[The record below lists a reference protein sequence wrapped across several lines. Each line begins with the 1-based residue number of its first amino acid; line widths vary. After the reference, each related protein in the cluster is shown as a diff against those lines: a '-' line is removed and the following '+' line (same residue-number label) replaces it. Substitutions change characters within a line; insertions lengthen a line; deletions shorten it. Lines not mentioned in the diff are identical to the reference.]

1 MKKSGKT
8 AGAPTAGTMS
18 DAELS
23 RQLGRY
29 QELSTLWL
37 WIGLIGIFAGL
48 ILYFA
53 VSNKL
58 LKTILVAVLFFG
70 GICCVIF
77 LSGNA
82 QKKLR
87 TLLQDQLGG
96 FFRET
101 FEKIFGPDLH
111 TEAMRIDKA
120 CIDALCLRDRPWE
133 ECEIENLHE
142 GVHRGIRF
150 SAANVRL
157 IHVHKEGSGQEG
169 YETIRDLVCKG
180 LVIRCETCT
189 VASSPIR
196 INAQLSADTQNMAAA
211 GAQSFDS
218 RFRIT
223 AGDDA
228 APLLTPQFKESLL
241 EFEQSVNAGLLGV
254 YWKDQILS
262 LALKTDYAFAAVA
275 SNVNLCDLDAVRRS
289 YAVSLQE
296 MGDALDLLLKNT
308 ALYPQKS

>member
-1 MKKSGKT
+1 MDKNGRT
-8 AGAPTAGTMS
+8 AGAPTAGNMS

-23 RQLGRY
+23 LQIGRY
-29 QELSTLWL
+29 QRLSVLWRR
-37 WIGLIGIFAGL
+37 IGLAGTLVGL

-53 VSNKL
+53 VSSKL
-58 LKTILVAVLFFG
+58 LKAILVTVLFFG
-70 GICCVIF
+70 GLCCAIF
-77 LSGNA
+77 LSGSA

-87 TLLQDQLGG
+87 TLLQDQLGS

-101 FEKIFGPDLH
+101 FEKAFGPNLH

-120 CIDALCLRDRPWE
+120 CMDAFCLRDRPWE

-142 GVHRGIRF
+142 GVHRGTRF

-157 IHVHKEGSGQEG
+157 MHVHKRGTIQEG

-189 VASSPIR
+189 AAPSPIR
-196 INAQLSADTQNMAAA
+196 INAQLPADTQNMAAV
-211 GAQSFDS
+211 GAQSFDN
-218 RFRIT
+218 RFRIA

-241 EFEQSVNAGLLGV
+241 EFEQSVNAELLGV

-262 LALKTDYAFAAVA
+262 LALETDYAFAAVA
-275 SNVNLCDLDAVRRS
+275 SNVNLRDLDGVRRS

-296 MGDALDLLLKNT
+296 MGGALDLLLKNT
-308 ALYPQKS
+308 TLYPQKS

>member
-1 MKKSGKT
+1 
-8 AGAPTAGTMS
+8 MS

-23 RQLGRY
+23 RQIGRY
-29 QELSTLWL
+29 QRLSVLWRRIGLASTLV
-37 WIGLIGIFAGL
+37 GL

-53 VSNKL
+53 VSSRL
-58 LKTILVAVLFFG
+58 LKAILVTVLFFG
-70 GICCVIF
+70 GLCCALF
-77 LSGNA
+77 LSGSA

-87 TLLQDQLGG
+87 TLLQDQLGS

-101 FEKIFGPDLH
+101 FEKAFGPNLH

-120 CIDALCLRDRPWE
+120 CIDAFCLRDRPWE

-142 GVHRGIRF
+142 GVHRGTRF

-157 IHVHKEGSGQEG
+157 MHVHKRGTIQEG

-189 VASSPIR
+189 AAPSPIR
-196 INAQLSADTQNMAAA
+196 INAQLPADTQNMAAV
-211 GAQSFDS
+211 GAQSFDN
-218 RFRIT
+218 RFRIA

-241 EFEQSVNAGLLGV
+241 EFEQSVNAELLGV

-262 LALKTDYAFAAVA
+262 LALETDYAFAAVA
-275 SNVNLCDLDAVRRS
+275 SNVNLRDLDAVRRS

-296 MGDALDLLLKNT
+296 MGGALDLLLKNT
-308 ALYPQKS
+308 TLYPQKS